1 MTLETGASL
10 PIDIHCAKK
19 SILHQKMKD
28 KFALHISNKVERQT
42 VRTQTRLLLQE
53 QSDLGTLCLTKR
65 VQKHLDRRRKQTRF
79 IVIGAFKVE

>member
-28 KFALHISNKVERQT
+28 EFALHISNKEERQT
-42 VRTQTRLLLQE
+42 ACRSSLIWVHFVP
-53 QSDLGTLCLTKR
+53 KY
-65 VQKHLDRRRKQTRF
+65 LDTRRKQTRF
-79 IVIGAFKVE
+79 IVTGAFMVELFC